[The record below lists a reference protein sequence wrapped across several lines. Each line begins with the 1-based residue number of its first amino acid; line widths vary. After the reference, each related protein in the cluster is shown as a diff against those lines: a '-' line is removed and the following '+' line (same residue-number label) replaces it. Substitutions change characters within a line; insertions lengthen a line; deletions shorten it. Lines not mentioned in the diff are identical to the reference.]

1 MNLQTTK
8 SKIQNAIQK
17 VLLEE
22 LILQEQLENDKF
34 DFSLPLFAYA
44 KKTKT
49 NPHIIFENIKKNLVK
64 INEIQEL
71 MFLNGFINI
80 KLKRAS
86 LAYEILLKINALQA
100 NYGNFPNQ
108 NQIIVIDYSSPN
120 IAKNFS
126 VGHLRSTVIGNALKN
141 IYQKLG
147 FEVVGINHLGDW
159 GTQFGKMIVA
169 YQKWGNKEKILKD
182 PINEL
187 QKLYVFFH
195 QQAKTN
201 PELNEQANFAF
212 LQLEQQNQKYLDLW
226 KWFRE
231 LSLQEFYKI
240 YDILGISFDFFLGE
254 SFYNDK
260 IAPLFEELEQKK
272 LLKEEDQVLLIE
284 LDNLPPGLVKKTNG
298 STLYLTRDLTTF
310 KYRFNTFNCQSVL
323 YVVGNEQKLY
333 FKQLAQIIEKMGYC
347 DTKIKHINFG
357 LVLMDGKKISTRHH
371 KFTTLIEVINQA
383 TILAQKIIEEKNPHL
398 SNLNQTA
405 RKIAV
410 GAIIFNDLKNDRHL
424 DIDFNLETILQFK
437 GQTGPYLQYT
447 AARLNSLLNKEK
459 LDTNLIDKTIYQ
471 KDHYFILVKLLDQFP
486 LILQKAQKDNMPS
499 ILARYMLKITQNV
512 NFLYSQEKI
521 LTDDKTTKNTNLL
534 LIQAVFITLKESLR
548 ILGVPFLENM

>member
-49 NPHIIFENIKKNLVK
+49 NPHITFENIKKNLVK

-86 LAYEILLKINALQA
+86 LAYEILLKINELQA

-231 LSLQEFYKI
+231 VSLQEFYKI

-310 KYRFNTFNCQSVL
+310 KYRFNTFNCQNVL

-347 DTKIKHINFG
+347 DNKIKHINFG

-424 DIDFNLETILQFK
+424 DIDFNLENILQFK

-521 LTDDKTTKNTNLL
+521 LTDDKITTNTNLL

>member
-8 SKIQNAIQK
+8 NQIQNAIQK

-22 LILQEQLENDKF
+22 VILQEQLENDKF
-34 DFSLPLFAYA
+34 DFSLPLFVYA

-49 NPHIIFENIKKNLVK
+49 NPHMIFENIKKNLVA
-64 INEIQEL
+64 INEIQDL
-71 MFLNGFINI
+71 MFLNGFLNI
-80 KLKRAS
+80 KIKRAS
-86 LAYEILLKINALQA
+86 LAYEILLKINELKN
-100 NYGNFPNQ
+100 NYGNLPNN
-108 NQIIVIDYSSPN
+108 NQTIVIDYSSPN

-141 IYQKLG
+141 IYQKIG
-147 FEVVGINHLGDW
+147 FKVVGINHLGDW
-159 GTQFGKMIVA
+159 GNQFGKMIVA

-195 QQAKTN
+195 QKAKNN

-231 LSLQEFYKI
+231 VSLQEFCKI
-240 YDILGISFDFFLGE
+240 YDILGISFDFYLGE

-260 IAPLFEELEQKK
+260 IAPLFEELEQKN
-272 LLKEEDQVLLIE
+272 LLKKEDQVLLIE

-310 KYRFNTFNCQSVL
+310 KYRCNTFNCQNVL

-333 FKQLAQIIEKMGYC
+333 FKQLAQIIEKMGYF

-398 SNLNQTA
+398 SDINQTA

-410 GAIIFNDLKNDRHL
+410 GAIVFNDLKNDRHL

-437 GQTGPYLQYT
+437 GHTGPYIQYT
-447 AARLNSLLNKEK
+447 AARLKSLLNKEK
-459 LDTNLIDKTIYQ
+459 IDISMIDKTIYQ

-486 LILQKAQKDNMPS
+486 LILQKAQKENMPS
-499 ILARYMLKITQNV
+499 ILARYILKITQNV

-521 LTDDKTTKNTNLL
+521 LTDYQTTTNTNLL

>member
-49 NPHIIFENIKKNLVK
+49 NPHIIFENIKKNLVT

-71 MFLNGFINI
+71 MFLNGFLNI

-86 LAYEILLKINALQA
+86 LAYEILLKINELQA

-126 VGHLRSTVIGNALKN
+126 VGHLRSTIIGNALKN

-231 LSLQEFYKI
+231 VSLQEFCKI

-310 KYRFNTFNCQSVL
+310 KYRFNTFNCQNVL

-398 SNLNQTA
+398 SNLNQIA

-486 LILQKAQKDNMPS
+486 LILQKAKKDNMPS

-521 LTDDKTTKNTNLL
+521 LTDDKTTTNTNLL